1 MKDLGDD
8 FEMEARRVR
17 RKEAAENGASGGH
30 LDGRKSS
37 LAVLDFEN
45 PRDVFDSDRRGM
57 SEGGTEEREDERE
70 RNNGGKV
77 RVHDGSLVKIEKKE
91 GRFMVMEVVYKYRE
105 RNVAW

>member
-1 MKDLGDD
+1 MSTERRIVLDHKARLTTTLLLGDD

-30 LDGRKSS
+30 LDGRRSS

-45 PRDVFDSDRRGM
+45 PRDVADSDRRGV

-77 RVHDGSLVKIEKKE
+77 RLHDGC
-91 GRFMVMEVVYKYRE
+91 
-105 RNVAW
+105 